1 MVLGL
6 SFCRLTLDHG
16 LHYQSAATIA
26 TLAATVMI
34 LKNDHATASHLC
46 DMAFA
51 IQKQL
56 GRHNA
61 ARTLFTS
68 VVFTLGCIRP
78 LHELLPLTMD
88 GYSQG
93 MKEGDNLYGTWVS
106 LSVHLK
112 VLLQSKQCC

>member
-1 MVLGL
+1 MFLGL
-6 SFCRLTLDHG
+6 SYCRLTLDHG
-16 LHYQSAATIA
+16 LHYHSAAVVTV
-26 TLAATVMI
+26 LAATVMI
-34 LKNDHATASHLC
+34 LKNDHATASHFC

-61 ARTLFTS
+61 ARTLYIC
-68 VVFTLGCIRP
+68 VGYTLGYIRP

-93 MKEGDNLYGTWVS
+93 MKEGDNYHGIMVS

-112 VLLQSKQCC
+112 VLLQSKQ

>member
-1 MVLGL
+1 MF
-6 SFCRLTLDHG
+6 S
-16 LHYQSAATIA
+16 
-26 TLAATVMI
+26 
-34 LKNDHATASHLC
+34 KNDHATASHFC

-61 ARTLFTS
+61 TRTLYVS
-68 VVFTLGCIRP
+68 VGHTLGYIRP

-93 MKEGDNLYGTWVS
+93 MKEGDNLYGIMVS

-112 VLLQSKQCC
+112 VLLQSKHCC